1 MFRNLLVHIPTERSA
16 RPAVDGS
23 ISLAMACN
31 AHLDAIAIG
40 YESANIPFVA
50 EGGAAVVSIYELDHE
65 RAEER
70 AASALGVFETEAK
83 LAGIS
88 HSGRAVVCVP
98 AEASSMLVASARLHD
113 LTIVS
118 QPEPDCATYDNHL
131 PQDVLFGSG
140 GPVLFLPYTFHGAFT
155 AKRIGICWDG
165 SRLAA
170 RALRDAMPLLG
181 EADALKIIAIDA
193 GAEPIAPEPAKLVAH
208 LTRIGLPADIISLPA
223 DRSEIQPSILSLA
236 ADESLDLLVMG
247 GYGHSQLQELII
259 GGVTREMLRAMT
271 VPTLMSH

>member
-1 MFRNLLVHIPTERSA
+1 MFRNLLVHIPTERPA

-23 ISLAMACN
+23 ISLAIACK
-31 AHLDAIAIG
+31 AHLDAVAIG
-40 YESANIPFVA
+40 YDSTNIPFVA
-50 EGGAAVVSIYELDHE
+50 EGGAAIASIYAADHQ

-88 HSGRAVVCVP
+88 YRCRAVAGIP
-98 AEASSMLVASARLHD
+98 EEASAMFAASARLHD

-118 QPEPDCATYDNHL
+118 QAEPDHASFDNHL
-131 PQDVLFGSG
+131 PRDVLFHSG
-140 GPVLFLPYTFHGAFT
+140 GPVLFFPYTFHGAFR

-170 RALRDAMPLLG
+170 RALRDAMPLLAQ
-181 EADALKIIAIDA
+181 ADSLTVIAINA
-193 GAEPIAPEPAKLVAH
+193 AAESIEPTPAKLVAY
-208 LTRIGLPADIISLPA
+208 LASLGLAAAIISLAA
-223 DRSEIQPSILSLA
+223 DRSDVQPSILSLA
-236 ADESLDLLVMG
+236 ADENLDLLVMG
-247 GYGHSQLQELII
+247 GYGHSHLHELIF

>member
-31 AHLDAIAIG
+31 AHLDAVATG
-40 YESANIPFVA
+40 YISTNVPFVA
-50 EGGAAVVSIYELDHE
+50 EGGAAVASISALDQE

-70 AASALGVFETEAK
+70 AASALGVFEVEAR

-88 HSGRAVVCVP
+88 YSGRAVACVP
-98 AEASSMLVASARLHD
+98 AEASSILVESARLHD

-118 QPEPDCATYDNHL
+118 QPEPDHTTFDNRL
-131 PQDVLFGSG
+131 PQHILFQSG
-140 GPVLFLPYTFHGAFT
+140 GPVLFLPYTFHGAFR

-165 SRLAA
+165 SRVAA

-181 EADALKIIAIDA
+181 QADALKVIAIDA
-193 GAEPIAPEPAKLVAH
+193 ASEPIAPTPAKLVAY
-208 LTRIGLPADIISLPA
+208 LASLALPATIISLAA

-247 GYGHSQLQELII
+247 GYGHSHLQELIV
-259 GGVTREMLRAMT
+259 GGVTREMLGAMT

>member
-31 AHLDAIAIG
+31 AHLDAIATG
-40 YESANIPFVA
+40 YVSTNIPFVA
-50 EGGAAVVSIYELDHE
+50 EGGAAVASIYALDLE

-70 AASALGVFETEAK
+70 AASALAVFEVEAK

-88 HSGRAVVCVP
+88 HSSRAVACVS
-98 AEASSMLVASARLHD
+98 AEASSILVESARLHD

-118 QPEPDCATYDNHL
+118 QPEPDHASYDNHL
-131 PQDVLFGSG
+131 PQDILFQSG
-140 GPVLFLPYTFHGAFT
+140 GPVLFLPYTFHGAFK

-165 SRLAA
+165 SRVAV

-181 EADALKIIAIDA
+181 QADALKVIAINADA
-193 GAEPIAPEPAKLVAH
+193 ELIAPTPAKLGAY
-208 LTRIGLPADIISLPA
+208 LASLALPATIISLAA
-223 DRSEIQPSILSLA
+223 DRSDIQPSILSLA
-236 ADESLDLLVMG
+236 ADENLDLLVMG
-247 GYGHSQLQELII
+247 GYGHSHLQELIV